1 MTFQMAIS
9 PEPPLT
15 LGFGNGVNRQVA
27 GKVFDVGG
35 VSLRSFQAQVQDR
48 FHNPAVALVPM
59 SIALSTLARSGAGVG
74 DSFAFSASSLIAPG
88 FPPMFAAPTTQVSLQ
103 ALEFETTF
111 FYLDTMASSSYPPS
125 SSTRPVIGLIDLT
138 PASILVSSAQA
149 VVIVPDNISRIA
161 VPPLTNAVLLAGAT
175 SEAVFFQVQDQFGN
189 PSELKV
195 GQEDAGTNFVQFR
208 LRSTS
213 SGRTQFSS
221 PDQGA
226 FVESTGTARVP
237 LGSSST
243 SFYIID
249 TLVTSVTSNLIVESP
264 KNARWTVAL
273 GSYTVR
279 SGPPVSSRF
288 TTPTRYLI
296 AGTTVQ
302 YSSTTLQPMATP
314 VDVELL
320 DEFGN
325 ATSSTWAFH
334 TVLVKSQN
342 SVTTRAGQD
351 PTKFVRDS
359 ADWKPVGPGYPAMAI
374 TIDINS
380 SRARFFAWDTAVG
393 TTTLEAEIVRQDGFK
408 LDADLAAPGIQNA
421 TQNQIVTPGPADYIT
436 LYHPFTPSNPL
447 RVNTPGFIARTVGTQ
462 ALGVTLRDKFGN
474 IAAGHPTNG
483 RYFDGL
489 VVF

>member
-1 MTFQMAIS
+1 
-9 PEPPLT
+9 
-15 LGFGNGVNRQVA
+15 
-27 GKVFDVGG
+27 
-35 VSLRSFQAQVQDR
+35 
-48 FHNPAVALVPM
+48 
-59 SIALSTLARSGAGVG
+59 
-74 DSFAFSASSLIAPG
+74 
-88 FPPMFAAPTTQVSLQ
+88 
-103 ALEFETTF
+103 
-111 FYLDTMASSSYPPS
+111 
-125 SSTRPVIGLIDLT
+125 
-138 PASILVSSAQA
+138 
-149 VVIVPDNISRIA
+149 
-161 VPPLTNAVLLAGAT
+161 
-175 SEAVFFQVQDQFGN
+175 

-195 GQEDAGTNFVQFR
+195 GQEDAGTNYVQFR

-213 SGRTQFSS
+213 QGRTQFSS

-226 FVESTGTARVP
+226 FIESTGTARVP

-249 TLVTSVTSNLIVESP
+249 TLVTSVTSNLVVDSP
-264 KNARWTVAL
+264 KNALWTVAL

-408 LDADLAAPGIQNA
+408 LDADLSAPGIQNA
-421 TQNQIVTPGPADYIT
+421 VQNQIITPGPADYVT
-436 LYHPFTPSNPL
+436 LYHPFTQFNPL
-447 RVNTPGFIARTVGTQ
+447 RVNTPGVLARDVGGRN
-462 ALGVTLRDKFGN
+462 LGVTLRDKFGN
-474 IAAGHPTNG
+474 IAAGHPFNKQ
-483 RYFDGL
+483 YFDGL
-489 VVF
+489 VLFATSGSSDKVKIIDLSASTTTPNAHWFRGEADTSPGVFTGLQVEDSVVEELMISATAQANAALWGRTR